1 MKNMRFGL
9 RKMTLLDFPGRV
21 ACTVFTCGCNF
32 RCPFCHNASLVRGS
46 EADLELGSDELFR
59 FLEKRRGLL
68 DGVAVTG
75 GEPLL
80 HAGTPELLARIKE
93 LGFAVKLDTN
103 GSFPEVLE
111 HIIDSGSVDLA
122 AMDIKSSPD
131 KYDHVCGRPGMFE
144 KVSRSIGIL
153 KKGKIPCEFR
163 TTVVKGLHDLED
175 VKAIGRLICGAE
187 RYFLQNFVETED
199 LLEPWRDFSGF
210 DREELL
216 RMLEAVKEF
225 VPAAAIRGE

>member
-1 MKNMRFGL
+1 
-9 RKMTLLDFPGRV
+9 
-21 ACTVFTCGCNF
+21 
-32 RCPFCHNASLVRGS
+32 
-46 EADLELGSDELFR
+46 
-59 FLEKRRGLL
+59 
-68 DGVAVTG
+68 
-75 GEPLL
+75 
-80 HAGTPELLARIKE
+80 
-93 LGFAVKLDTN
+93 
-103 GSFPEVLE
+103 
-111 HIIDSGSVDLA
+111 
-122 AMDIKSSPD
+122 
-131 KYDHVCGRPGMFE
+131 MFE